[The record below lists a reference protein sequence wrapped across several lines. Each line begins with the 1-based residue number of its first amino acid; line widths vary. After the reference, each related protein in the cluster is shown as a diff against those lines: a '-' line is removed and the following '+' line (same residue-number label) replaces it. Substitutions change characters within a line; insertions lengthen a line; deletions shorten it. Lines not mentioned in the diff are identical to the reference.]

1 MTEQE
6 SCRKKKKL
14 PGVSVYVCV
23 QVCVCKT
30 QTAGRKRSGLFTNID
45 WKQMLAKAKTGKKM
59 FRKILRAQ
67 PSLSGPWPE
76 QPITAQHPLVLGVKE
91 VVLLAGDSNVG
102 VGSRCPGKVAE
113 SQSTHSK
120 RRVKTFACST
130 GQ

>member
-1 MTEQE
+1 MCVCM
-6 SCRKKKKL
+6 S
-14 PGVSVYVCV
+14 VCV
-23 QVCVCKT
+23 T

-45 WKQMLAKAKTGKKM
+45 WKQMLAKAKTEKKM

-67 PSLSGPWPE
+67 PSLSGPWPG
-76 QPITAQHPLVLGVKE
+76 QPIIAQHPLVLGVKE
-91 VVLLAGDSNVG
+91 ALLLDGDSNVG

-120 RRVKTFACST
+120 RKAKTFACST